1 MSAGRVKIAPAEIDV
16 PAEAPVATMLFSRML
31 ERPNSGNT
39 AMEMT
44 AAGIAV
50 ATVMPANSPT

>member
-1 MSAGRVKIAPAEIDV
+1 MSAGSVKIAPAAMED

-31 ERPNSGNT
+31 EPPNRGST
-39 AMEMT
+39 AMEIT

-50 ATVMPANSPT
+50 ATVRPANRPT